1 MVGYIGRLVVGAL
14 ALQLFLSASAAR
26 AQAPAPESL
35 AAAKELVETMHLND
49 QYNAV
54 LPAVF
59 KNIKPGIV
67 QGRAEV
73 ERAYDALTPLMLEA
87 FRQRISE
94 VIDAAAIVYART
106 FSVDELHTFNEFYKT
121 PAGQKMLQKMP
132 GMTQELMTVGVKFGQ
147 SVGKE
152 IQQRMTEELRK
163 KGIDL

>member
-1 MVGYIGRLVVGAL
+1 
-14 ALQLFLSASAAR
+14 
-26 AQAPAPESL
+26 
-35 AAAKELVETMHLND
+35 
-49 QYNAV
+49 
-54 LPAVF
+54 
-59 KNIKPGIV
+59 
-67 QGRAEV
+67 
-73 ERAYDALTPLMLEA
+73 MLEA